1 MAAVSG
7 VSGMGVVY
15 PFDIIKTQ
23 LQTRTKVDPNFV
35 RSVMSVGRSIV
46 VASGVSGLWRGFG
59 TASAGIA
66 PQQGLMFAINDW
78 AREYYIAK
86 HPALKI
92 TGPEEL
98 CAGTA
103 AGIVQLFVAVPYE
116 HVKIKLQIAPE
127 KSASQVIQEIGL
139 RNLFRGFT
147 ATFVRDVPFCL
158 VYFPLYSYMKSSYM
172 TMTQSTEEP
181 LHIGILAGMMSG
193 MIGGAITTPG
203 DMVKTLIQKS
213 TRPVSTIGTFQRVIQ
228 KEGATALFKGWNTRV
243 LIIGLS
249 YGIISGV
256 YELQKRLLA

>member
-1 MAAVSG
+1 
-7 VSGMGVVY
+7 
-15 PFDIIKTQ
+15 
-23 LQTRTKVDPNFV
+23 
-35 RSVMSVGRSIV
+35 
-46 VASGVSGLWRGFG
+46 
-59 TASAGIA
+59 
-66 PQQGLMFAINDW
+66 
-78 AREYYIAK
+78 
-86 HPALKI
+86 
-92 TGPEEL
+92 
-98 CAGTA
+98 
-103 AGIVQLFVAVPYE
+103 
-116 HVKIKLQIAPE
+116 
-127 KSASQVIQEIGL
+127 
-139 RNLFRGFT
+139 
-147 ATFVRDVPFCL
+147 
-158 VYFPLYSYMKSSYM
+158 M